1 MLMLVSVHADLIV
14 RHAHNSYFAH
24 GDKTTRERSR
34 VKENAQLMAHPIN
47 LKSVMLML
55 GSHPFN
61 SIMFTRDSVVLWIYV
76 YIGQAASGYL

>member
-1 MLMLVSVHADLIV
+1 MHVLMLVSVHADLIV

-34 VKENAQLMAHPIN
+34 VKENAQLMAHP
-47 LKSVMLML
+47 KSVMLTL
-55 GSHPFN
+55 GPHPFN
-61 SIMFTRDSVVLWIYV
+61 SIMFTRDSVVLWMYV